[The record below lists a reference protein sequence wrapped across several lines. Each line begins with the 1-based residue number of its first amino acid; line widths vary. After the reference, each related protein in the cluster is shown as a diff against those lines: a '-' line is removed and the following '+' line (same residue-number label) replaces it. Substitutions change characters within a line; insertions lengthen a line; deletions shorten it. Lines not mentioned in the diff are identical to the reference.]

1 MANLRRLPGIQVDVA
16 PPPAAE
22 ALPRMDVAVF
32 VGFASTGPLH
42 LPVAIESPSQYATVF
57 GADARLAWDARRGE
71 RVVAHLGASVRAF
84 FANGGRRCWV
94 IRVAHTAWTE
104 ALRSRP
110 AGEPAPAVAIA
121 NRFAVP
127 GVLAIPPAV
136 SPTAGVLAPAALVA
150 RCEGAWSDT
159 LTLSIALQRR
169 GLAVEAWSAGASPAD
184 GRYSFDCRQP
194 LRVGDLL
201 QIGSDSAI
209 CAYLRVEQ
217 IAAGSAPSTP
227 YRVEARLL
235 AAFERVILSVSPD
248 TIVGTARVGDN
259 SFDTLATLHLDATS
273 SAAGAVRLEFD
284 EALPATVWSGHWA
297 RFDAG
302 TQTLWMRIDE
312 IERRASAN
320 TSPPS
325 SGTEAIVS
333 AVSGPAW
340 RVLDDTAIAL
350 LEPLVSAQALEIEL
364 RVASEQ
370 GPVARLR
377 GLGLTPERPTNVWE
391 QQVDGVFYRQRDDL
405 SAIAPEDLQ
414 RFPLAAEDTTPPEAW
429 LPLGVDSL
437 FGAAMPPSHQD
448 ATALERD
455 GLATFDSTLFLDPE
469 LALDSVDGLL
479 AHADD
484 IRLIRENTRSLSG
497 LHAVFGIG
505 AGGVFSETSL
515 LAMPDAVH
523 LGWRRREDEID
534 AVGEPLPPA
543 PPAHWRT
550 HRGACS
556 QVADAASDA
565 AEQDQSTLSEPDF
578 GTFLDCTTR
587 RIDAPMLEGPDA
599 PVRPGPYRLTWTQVE
614 PAAQYALFEA
624 TLVDFSDEREIYRGV
639 AAEYVAM
646 SQREGLYRYRV
657 FAHVGAERSAGSNPI
672 AVRVRAEEWVQYEP
686 ENGDLFEAEWL
697 AIHRAALR
705 MAAASGDLFVAL
717 SMPRHFETAQALRY
731 TQRLRAVRQPP
742 DIADAQAFGF
752 NEARAL
758 SYGAMYFPWLL
769 SETRNK
775 QTSTGVKRGN
785 PAIPPDGVAVGVLAA
800 RASVRGAWIAAANES
815 MKDVVALTPL
825 IPAGDWQAL
834 QDAQINLLRNDPR
847 GFFALS
853 ADTLALD
860 AELRLINVRRL
871 LILLRR
877 MALRR
882 GTMYVFEPNGPVLR
896 RSIQR
901 GFDLLLTELFNRG
914 AFAGATPAQS
924 FRVVTDEGVNP
935 RGSVDAGRLFVELRV
950 APSLPMRFIAV
961 RLAQSGERLSV
972 VEEL

>member
-127 GVLAIPPAV
+127 GVLAISSTV
-136 SPTAGVLAPAALVA
+136 SPTAGALAPAALVA
-150 RCEGAWSDT
+150 RCEGAWSDA
-159 LTLSIALQRR
+159 LTLSTALLRR
-169 GLAVEAWSAGASPAD
+169 GLAVEDWAAIASPAA
-184 GRYSFDCRQP
+184 GRYAFDCRQP

-201 QIGSDSAI
+201 QIGSDSAV
-209 CAYLRVEQ
+209 CAYIRVER

-227 YRVEARLL
+227 YRVEAKLL

-248 TIVGTARVGDN
+248 AIGGTARVGDN
-259 SFDTLATLHLDATS
+259 SVDTLATLHLDATS
-273 SAAGAVRLEFD
+273 SAAGAVRLAFD
-284 EALPATVWSGHWA
+284 EALPATVFAGHWA

-302 TQTLWMRIDE
+302 TDTVWMRIDE
-312 IERRASAN
+312 IERRASAT

-350 LEPLVSAQALEIEL
+350 LEPVVSAQALEIEL

-377 GLGLTPERPTNVWE
+377 GQGLTPERPTNVWE
-391 QQVDGVFYRQRDDL
+391 QQVDSVFYRQRDDL

-414 RFPLAAEDTTPPEAW
+414 RFPLAAEDAMPPEAW
-429 LPLGVDSL
+429 LPLGVDAL
-437 FGAAMPPSHQD
+437 FGAAMSPSHQE

-484 IRLIRENTRSLSG
+484 IRLIRENTRSLCG
-497 LHAVFGIG
+497 LHAVLGIG

-556 QVADAASDA
+556 QASVAVAGAAADQA
-565 AEQDQSTLSEPDF
+565 ALSEPDF
-578 GTFLDCTTR
+578 GAFLDCTTR
-587 RIDAPMLEGPDA
+587 RIDAPVLDGPDA
-599 PVRPGPYRLTWTQVE
+599 PVRPGPYRLTWTPVE
-614 PAAQYALFEA
+614 AGAQYALFEA

-639 AAEYVAM
+639 DADYVAM

-657 FAHVGAERSAGSNPI
+657 FAHVGDERSAGSNPI
-672 AVRVRAEEWVQYEP
+672 AVRVRAEEWVQDEP
-686 ENGDLFEAEWL
+686 ENSDLVEAEWL

-705 MAAASGDLFVAL
+705 MAAATGDQFVAL

-731 TQRLRAVRQPP
+731 TQRLRAVRRPP

-758 SYGAMYFPWLL
+758 SYGAMYFPWLQ
-769 SETRNK
+769 SDTRNK
-775 QTSTGVKRGN
+775 QTSIGVKRGHA
-785 PAIPPDGVAVGVLAA
+785 AIPPDGVAVGVLAA
-800 RASVRGAWIAAANES
+800 RASVRGAWIAAANEP

-825 IPAGDWQAL
+825 VPAGDWQAL

-924 FRVVTDEGVNP
+924 FRVVTDEGVSP

-961 RLAQSGERLSV
+961 RLSQSGERLSV